1 MTPVEKCFIH
11 RLIDSFT
18 EFLFERLMGDHR
30 YFGLCRGCTVAKQN
44 FLEHLGVLTVGHAK
58 LPLHF
63 PGVAGR
69 SLSLQRYRRK
79 WASFTRPNSRLQ
91 PIPRLIVVGTQPLIT
106 AKALFY

>member
-18 EFLFERLMGDHR
+18 EFLFERLMGDHG

-44 FLEHLGVLTVGHAK
+44 FLEHLGVLTVGRAK

-63 PGVAGR
+63 LVWLGGASAYRDTDGSGR
-69 SLSLQRYRRK
+69 VLPDQILGFNLSPDSS
-79 WASFTRPNSRLQ
+79 WWEHNP
-91 PIPRLIVVGTQPLIT
+91 
-106 AKALFY
+106 

>member
-63 PGVAGR
+63 PCGWEEPQPTEIQTEVGV
-69 SLSLQRYRRK
+69 
-79 WASFTRPNSRLQ
+79 
-91 PIPRLIVVGTQPLIT
+91 
-106 AKALFY
+106 FYPTKF